1 VLLPLVGL
9 EVSKLQKITSFYTIY
24 YHFVCIYRQKVVIL
38 PTNAKDYYFPE
49 LKQQKKRTM
58 DEAIKQ
64 IGERLKGLREVLNIP
79 AEEVAE
85 LCEISLDHYL
95 KIESGEAD
103 PSVYRLS
110 KISKRYGIDL
120 DVLLF
125 GEEPR
130 MKGYY
135 VTRKG
140 QGPEIDRNNQYKYQS
155 LAVGFKDRKV
165 NPFMVQVDPLPG
177 DKKPNKN
184 GHDGQEYDYVIEGQL
199 EVTIEE
205 KVMVLNPGDSIY
217 FDSRKSHCFRSLN
230 NEPAKFL
237 CIII

>member
-1 VLLPLVGL
+1 
-9 EVSKLQKITSFYTIY
+9 
-24 YHFVCIYRQKVVIL
+24 
-38 PTNAKDYYFPE
+38 
-49 LKQQKKRTM
+49 M

-135 VTRKG
+135 VTAR
-140 QGPEIDRNNQYKYQS
+140 DR
-155 LAVGFKDRKV
+155 DRRLTATTSI
-165 NPFMVQVDPLPG
+165 NTRALP
-177 DKKPNKN
+177 
-184 GHDGQEYDYVIEGQL
+184 
-199 EVTIEE
+199 
-205 KVMVLNPGDSIY
+205 
-217 FDSRKSHCFRSLN
+217 
-230 NEPAKFL
+230 
-237 CIII
+237 

>member
-1 VLLPLVGL
+1 
-9 EVSKLQKITSFYTIY
+9 
-24 YHFVCIYRQKVVIL
+24 
-38 PTNAKDYYFPE
+38 
-49 LKQQKKRTM
+49 M

-85 LCEISLDHYL
+85 LCEISLEHYL

-135 VTRKG
+135 VTRKD

-177 DKKPNKN
+177 D
-184 GHDGQEYDYVIEGQL
+184 
-199 EVTIEE
+199 
-205 KVMVLNPGDSIY
+205 SIY
-217 FDSRKSHCFRSLN
+217 FDSKKQHCFRSLN
-230 NEPAKFL
+230 GEPAKFL

>member
-1 VLLPLVGL
+1 
-9 EVSKLQKITSFYTIY
+9 
-24 YHFVCIYRQKVVIL
+24 
-38 PTNAKDYYFPE
+38 
-49 LKQQKKRTM
+49 M

-155 LAVGFKDRKV
+155 LAVGFKDKGESVYGTGRSV
-165 NPFMVQVDPLPG
+165 ARR
-177 DKKPNKN
+177 
-184 GHDGQEYDYVIEGQL
+184 QE
-199 EVTIEE
+199 
-205 KVMVLNPGDSIY
+205 
-217 FDSRKSHCFRSLN
+217 
-230 NEPAKFL
+230 AKQERTRRTG
-237 CIII
+237 I

>member
-1 VLLPLVGL
+1 
-9 EVSKLQKITSFYTIY
+9 
-24 YHFVCIYRQKVVIL
+24 
-38 PTNAKDYYFPE
+38 
-49 LKQQKKRTM
+49 M

-205 KVMVLNPGDSIY
+205 KVMVLNPGDSIQIHSQTPH
-217 FDSRKSHCFRSLN
+217 DWVN
-230 NEPAKFL
+230 NTNRVVKILTVHTPNPFVHGNEVVF
-237 CIII
+237 